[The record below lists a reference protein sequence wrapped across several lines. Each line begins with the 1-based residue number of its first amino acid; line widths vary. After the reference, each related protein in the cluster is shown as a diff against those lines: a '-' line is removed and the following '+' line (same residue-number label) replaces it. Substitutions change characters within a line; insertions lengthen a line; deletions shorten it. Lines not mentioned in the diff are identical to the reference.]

1 MVRKKVV
8 EKERKIGGDGLMGII
23 ECIIKGVDDGNMTCV
38 DNDKLNQF
46 NKLINILLNIFI
58 VNFRI

>member
-1 MVRKKVV
+1 
-8 EKERKIGGDGLMGII
+8 MGII